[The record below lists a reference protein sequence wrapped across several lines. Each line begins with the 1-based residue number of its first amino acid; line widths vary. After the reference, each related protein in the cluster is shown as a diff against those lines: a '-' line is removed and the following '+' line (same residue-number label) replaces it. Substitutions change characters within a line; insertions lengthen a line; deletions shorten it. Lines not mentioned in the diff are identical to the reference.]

1 MPKVS
6 IMSNSEFVQTDYN
19 GYVTKRLSELSLPD
33 ALTSFAAIADRQE
46 YIVDGSASCIKHA
59 IERTLSTLVENSS
72 TADIKHAI
80 VFNEECHLV
89 DLSELDNLLAPSHQP
104 KPSFNPSDYWVV
116 EYNRNFAERNLKGK
130 ALTMELL
137 NEIRSYV
144 TTCYQNEETRKNVGF
159 YFAHRRRG
167 ETIDRINIDGGDPK
181 QVTYEV
187 LDKLASKLAVS
198 QRLAQA
204 QNRSLADDLKAA
216 AQAANRHHQ
225 PAPHPRRNHIIE
237 SYRGE
242 K

>member
-19 GYVTKRLSELSLPD
+19 GYVTKRLSDLSLPD

-59 IERTLSTLVENSS
+59 IEHSLPTLVENSS
-72 TADIKHAI
+72 TADIKNAI
-80 VFNEECHLV
+80 GLNEEYNLV
-89 DLSELDNLLAPSHQP
+89 NLSDLDNLLAPSHTATP
-104 KPSFNPSDYWVV
+104 AFNPSDYWVV

-130 ALTMELL
+130 PLTMELL

-144 TTCYQNEETRKNVGF
+144 TTCYQNEEARKDVGF
-159 YFAHRRRG
+159 YFARIKNG
-167 ETIDRINIDGGDPK
+167 ETIDRINIDGEDAK
-181 QVTYEV
+181 QATYEV

-204 QNRSLADDLKAA
+204 QNHSLADDL
-216 AQAANRHHQ
+216 QAAKQAATRQHTSTKQQALH
-225 PAPHPRRNHIIE
+225 RR
-237 SYRGE
+237 
-242 K
+242 KL

>member
-6 IMSNSEFVQTDYN
+6 IMSNSEYVHTDYI

-33 ALTSFAAIADRQE
+33 ALATFEAVADRHE
-46 YIVDGSASCIKHA
+46 YVVDGSASCIKHA
-59 IERTLSTLVENSS
+59 IEQSLATLVENSS
-72 TADIKHAI
+72 TADIKHALDL
-80 VFNEECHLV
+80 NEECHLV
-89 DLSELDNLLAPSHQP
+89 DLSDLDNLLAPSHQP

-144 TTCYQNEETRKNVGF
+144 TTCYQNEEARKNVGF
-159 YFAHRRRG
+159 YFAHVKGG
-167 ETIDRINIDGGDPK
+167 ETIDRINIDGEDAK

-198 QRLAQA
+198 QRLSQA
-204 QNRSLADDLKAA
+204 QNHSLADDLKAA
-216 AQAANRHHQ
+216 KQAATRQHASTKQQALH
-225 PAPHPRRNHIIE
+225 RR
-237 SYRGE
+237 
-242 K
+242 KL

>member
-59 IERTLSTLVENSS
+59 IEHSLPTLVENSS

-80 VFNEECHLV
+80 DLNEECHLV
-89 DLSELDNLLAPSHQP
+89 DLSDLDNLLAPSHTATP
-104 KPSFNPSDYWVV
+104 AFNPSDYWVV
-116 EYNRNFAERNLKGK
+116 EFNRNYAERNLKDK
-130 ALTMELL
+130 PLTVELL

-144 TTCYQNEETRKNVGF
+144 TTCYQNEEARKDVGF
-159 YFAHRRRG
+159 YFARIKNG

-181 QVTYEV
+181 QATYEV
-187 LDKLASKLAVS
+187 LDKLASRLAAN
-198 QRLAQA
+198 QRLSQA
-204 QNRSLADDLKAA
+204 QNRSLADELKAA
-216 AQAANRHHQ
+216 TQAVTRQHTPTKQQALH
-225 PAPHPRRNHIIE
+225 RR
-237 SYRGE
+237 
-242 K
+242 KL

>member
-19 GYVTKRLSELSLPD
+19 GYVTKRLSDLSLPD

-80 VFNEECHLV
+80 DLNEEYHLV
-89 DLSELDNLLAPSHQP
+89 DLSDLDNLLAPSHTATP
-104 KPSFNPSDYWVV
+104 GFNPSDYWMV
-116 EYNRNFAERNLKGK
+116 EFNRNYAERNLKDK
-130 ALTMELL
+130 PLTVELL

-144 TTCYQNEETRKNVGF
+144 TTCYQNEEARKDVGF
-159 YFAHRRRG
+159 YFARIKNG

-181 QVTYEV
+181 QATYEV
-187 LDKLASKLAVS
+187 LDKLASRLAAN
-198 QRLAQA
+198 QRLVQA
-204 QNRSLADDLKAA
+204 QSHSLSDDLKAA
-216 AQAANRHHQ
+216 KQAATRQHTSTKQQALH
-225 PAPHPRRNHIIE
+225 RR
-237 SYRGE
+237 
-242 K
+242 KL

>member
-59 IERTLSTLVENSS
+59 IEHSLPTLVENSS

-80 VFNEECHLV
+80 DLNEECHLV
-89 DLSELDNLLAPSHQP
+89 DLSDLDNLLAPSHTATP
-104 KPSFNPSDYWVV
+104 AFNPSDYWVV

-144 TTCYQNEETRKNVGF
+144 TTCYQNEEARKDVGF
-159 YFAHRRRG
+159 YFAHIKGG
-167 ETIDRINIDGGDPK
+167 ETVDRINIDGADAK
-181 QVTYEV
+181 QVSYEV
-187 LDKLASKLAVS
+187 LDRLASRLAVS

-204 QNRSLADDLKAA
+204 QNHSLADDL
-216 AQAANRHHQ
+216 QAAKQAATRQHTSTKQQTLH
-225 PAPHPRRNHIIE
+225 RR
-237 SYRGE
+237 
-242 K
+242 KL